1 MKYIMKYIYYEILL
15 QNIFI
20 SIVIFGKIIY
30 IYIYKIYIS
39 YDIWEHKRNNKINQ
53 IIELMSSA
61 FL

>member
-39 YDIWEHKRNNKINQ
+39 YDI
-53 IIELMSSA
+53 
-61 FL
+61 